1 MTARDDDQTIRA
13 AEYVLGLLSAG
24 DERLAAR
31 DADTDEAFAAAIA
44 YWRQRFS
51 DLDTMASPLPP
62 DGALWRRIQASLD
75 GQYREI
81 RPQQPGLITRWW
93 NSLAFWRLGTAAL
106 ATALALLA
114 VMVGLDQ
121 PKVPTVIAVL
131 LSPDGQA
138 GAIVEAFAD
147 GSVKL
152 VSIADIP
159 VPAGKALQVWT
170 LWDRAHGPVPLGL
183 LEKNTSAELRAASL
197 PAPRPEQLYEITLE
211 PETGSPTGRPTGP
224 VLYKGLASIPH

>member
-1 MTARDDDQTIRA
+1 MTARDEAQIIRA
-13 AEYVLGLLSAG
+13 AEYVLGLLPA
-24 DERLAAR
+24 EEEHQAAR
-31 DADTDEAFAAAIA
+31 DADTDKAFAAAVA

-51 DLDTMASPLPP
+51 DLDAMASPLPP

-81 RPQQPGLITRWW
+81 RPQQPALVARWW
-93 NSLAFWRLGTAAL
+93 NSLTFWRLGTAAL

-114 VMVGLDQ
+114 VLVGLDQ
-121 PKVPTVIAVL
+121 PKAPTVIAVL

-147 GSVKL
+147 GRVKL

-183 LEKNTSAELRAASL
+183 LEKSTSAELRAANL

-224 VLYKGLASIPH
+224 ILYKGLAAIPH